1 MLCSWV
7 GWEEGNRT
15 SQRWNSFVPWRRGI
29 GQSSRLMKKYLQ
41 QQQYCLQLNLV
52 ILIVPSLQK
61 RTYKKV
67 RHLNSQPA
75 WTIRPGLSRLQR
87 PIGSLLLWYQ
97 NRTWQWAGVDN
108 WKVPE
113 RADSKSQALPSLQ
126 TSNGPNREPPSQG
139 HQRTA
144 ELEDEVKT
152 SKMRPR
158 RKLRYLETNICKES
172 DR

>member
-75 WTIRPGLSRLQR
+75 WTTRPGLSRLQR
-87 PIGSLLLWYQ
+87 PIGSLLLLI
-97 NRTWQWAGVDN
+97 
-108 WKVPE
+108 
-113 RADSKSQALPSLQ
+113 SKSDLAMGWCRQLKGTRKSWLQ
-126 TSNGPNREPPSQG
+126 IASSSESADFQSPNREPPSQG

-152 SKMRPR
+152 FKMRPR